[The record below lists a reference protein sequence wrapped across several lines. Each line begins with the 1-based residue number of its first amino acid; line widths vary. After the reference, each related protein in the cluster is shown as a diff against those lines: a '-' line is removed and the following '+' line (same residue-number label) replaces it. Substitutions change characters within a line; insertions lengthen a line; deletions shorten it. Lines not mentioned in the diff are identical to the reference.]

1 MTSDKVLIGKIVNA
15 HGIKGDVK
23 VKSFTMN
30 PADVC
35 SYTPLL
41 KSDDSELKIKLR
53 SAGNSDVIIA
63 HIDGVNDRTTAEGLK
78 GTEIFTLKSSIIDE
92 DSDEILLSDL
102 IGFKILNND
111 SKEIGEVVDILN
123 YGAGDILE
131 IRLYGREKTALLSYN
146 ENSIIDQNNEQGT
159 LKIDTEHLLAD

>member
-53 SAGNSDVIIA
+53 SAGNSNVIIA

-102 IGFKILNND
+102 IGFKILNNN

-131 IRLYGREKTALLSYN
+131 IQLYGREKTALLSYN

>member
-41 KSDDSELKIKLR
+41 KSDDSELKIKLK

-131 IRLYGREKTALLSYN
+131 IQLYGREKTALLSYN

>member
-102 IGFKILNND
+102 IGFKILNNN

-131 IRLYGREKTALLSYN
+131 IQLYGRGKTALLSYN

>member
-131 IRLYGREKTALLSYN
+131 IHLYGREKTALLSYN

>member
-23 VKSFTMN
+23 IKSFTVN
-30 PADVC
+30 PVDVC
-35 SYTPLL
+35 TYSPLL
-41 KSDDSELKIKLR
+41 KFDDTELKIKLK
-53 SAGNSDVIIA
+53 SPANSDVIIA

-131 IRLYGREKTALLSYN
+131 IQLYGRGKTALLSYN

>member
-131 IRLYGREKTALLSYN
+131 IQLYGREKTALLSYN

>member
-102 IGFKILNND
+102 IGFKILNNN

-131 IRLYGREKTALLSYN
+131 IQLYGREKTALLSYN

>member
-1 MTSDKVLIGKIVNA
+1 
-15 HGIKGDVK
+15 
-23 VKSFTMN
+23 
-30 PADVC
+30 
-35 SYTPLL
+35 
-41 KSDDSELKIKLR
+41 
-53 SAGNSDVIIA
+53 
-63 HIDGVNDRTTAEGLK
+63 VNDRTTAEGLK

-131 IRLYGREKTALLSYN
+131 IQLYGREKTALLSYN

-159 LKIDTEHLLAD
+159 LKIDTEHLLAN

>member
-1 MTSDKVLIGKIVNA
+1 MAARI
-15 HGIKGDVK
+15 
-23 VKSFTMN
+23 
-30 PADVC
+30 
-35 SYTPLL
+35 L

-131 IRLYGREKTALLSYN
+131 IQLYGREKTALLSYN

>member
-111 SKEIGEVVDILN
+111 SKEIGEVIDILN

>member
-1 MTSDKVLIGKIVNA
+1 MTSDTVLIGKIVNA

-111 SKEIGEVVDILN
+111 SKEIGEVIDILN